1 MALQLLLLAQV
12 KLKQETTEEEQVDLD
27 LSHLVNKH
35 LLWTNG

>member
-27 LSHLVNKH
+27 LSHLVNKP
-35 LLWTNG
+35 LL